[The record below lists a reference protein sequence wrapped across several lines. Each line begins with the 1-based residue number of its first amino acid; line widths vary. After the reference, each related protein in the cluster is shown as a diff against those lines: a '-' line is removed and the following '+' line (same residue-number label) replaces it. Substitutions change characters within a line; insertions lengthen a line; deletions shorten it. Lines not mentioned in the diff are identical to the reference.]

1 MCYYFRKGLRRA
13 LIGTEYDTNMLAFAD
28 AQRRRREELRAASD
42 GSQQKTKQPVRRK
55 RAA

>member
-1 MCYYFRKGLRRA
+1 MCYFRKGLRRA

-28 AQRRRREELRAASD
+28 GQRRRREELRAGTDDSR
-42 GSQQKTKQPVRRK
+42 QKAKQPVRRK